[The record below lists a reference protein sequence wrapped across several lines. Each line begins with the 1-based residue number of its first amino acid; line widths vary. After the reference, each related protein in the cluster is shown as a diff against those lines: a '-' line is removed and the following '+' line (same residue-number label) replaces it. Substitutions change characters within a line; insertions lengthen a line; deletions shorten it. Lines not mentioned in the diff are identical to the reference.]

1 MGGVHV
7 AQAPLRVLVKEKVRR
22 WPKAGVILNLGARV
36 GPWGADGGEG
46 GHTGHT
52 QAGSRPPL
60 DWLRL
65 GSKLGLLGGYL
76 LGLAGRG

>member
-7 AQAPLRVLVKEKVRR
+7 AQAPLCVLVKEKVRR
-22 WPKAGVILNLGARV
+22 WPTAGVILNLGARV
-36 GPWGADGGEG
+36 RPWGLTEEKG

-52 QAGSRPPL
+52 QVGSWPPL

-65 GSKLGLLGGYL
+65 GS
-76 LGLAGRG
+76 